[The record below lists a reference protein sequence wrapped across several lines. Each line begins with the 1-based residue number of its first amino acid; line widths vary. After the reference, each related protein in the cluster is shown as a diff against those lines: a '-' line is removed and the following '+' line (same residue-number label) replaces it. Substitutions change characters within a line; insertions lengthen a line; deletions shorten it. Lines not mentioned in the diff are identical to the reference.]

1 MMQIFTTSDY
11 DNFMGEILDV
21 KIKEKELV
29 DKSGISWFIDNS
41 YLDRKTANPTNNNRI
56 KARVN
61 TGVKSF
67 CAHFHSLIL
76 DLFSLKSGG
85 QTNV

>member
-1 MMQIFTTSDY
+1 
-11 DNFMGEILDV
+11 MGEILNA

-29 DKSGISWFIDNS
+29 DKSGIYWFIDNS
-41 YLDRKTANPTNNNRI
+41 YLDRKKANPTNNNRI
-56 KARVN
+56 KTRVN
-61 TGVKSF
+61 TGVQSF
-67 CAHFHSLIL
+67 GANFHYLIL